1 VAVHDVRCREV
12 VELVTDFLE
21 GALAVDR
28 RDVFERHLAM
38 CTWCQTYMD
47 QMRATLEVT
56 GRIREDE
63 VPPELVDSLAAA
75 FRLERSGGA

>member
-1 VAVHDVRCREV
+1 M

-38 CTWCQTYMD
+38 CTWCQTYLD
-47 QMRATLEVT
+47 QMRTSLEIT

-75 FRLERSGGA
+75 FRLERSGGSARH